1 MNNLKNRYFLLR
13 HGRNIHQRE
22 LANIHYRWP
31 DDTPPVT
38 LLPEGIEQ
46 IEKAGETLKD
56 KHIDC
61 IYCSDLLRTRQTA
74 SIVAEKIGF
83 NPEKIIYDER
93 LRDSNW
99 GIYGGKKID
108 ESWKAFDNDYLKR
121 FEIAPE
127 KGESWKDCQKRMIEV
142 VKEIEKNNQNKN
154 ILIISHGDPLWLIQ
168 GYMMGMDTK
177 ILINKEKELEM
188 QTGELKE
195 IYE

>member
-13 HGRNIHQRE
+13 HGRNIHQTE
-22 LANIHYRWP
+22 LANIHYHWP
-31 DDTPPVT
+31 DDIPPVT

-46 IEKAGETLKD
+46 IEKAGEILKD

-74 SIVAEKIGF
+74 EIIAEKIDF

-108 ESWKAFDNDYLKR
+108 ESWKAFDNNYLKR
-121 FEIAPE
+121 FETAPDQ
-127 KGESWKDCQKRMIEV
+127 GESWKDCQKRMIEV
-142 VKEIEKNNQNKN
+142 LKDIEKNNQNKN

-177 ILINKEKELEM
+177 TLISKEKELEM